1 MINIAVCDDSAHS
14 SDIVGALYELAEGRA
29 EVAVD
34 AFKTAVTLKNEIK
47 NKRYDI
53 FLLDPDVADA
63 EGLSLAREIKCLFP
77 ECDIIL
83 MNSSGKYAVEG
94 YSVFAIGYILKP
106 ASQKDIRAPFL
117 HALDKYRKKPAV
129 VFKDKNGARVA
140 VSIAEL
146 LYIEVIGTELH
157 IHKRTGVTKC
167 QGSLTEACQN
177 LPAAQFY
184 RSHRSYVVNMDYV
197 IRAVKYHFVMDN
209 GDKVTIAKNRYA
221 EAKEK
226 LHDFVG

>member
-1 MINIAVCDDSAHS
+1 MINVAVCDDSAYAPE
-14 SDIVGALYELAEGRA
+14 IVAALYELAEGQA

-34 AFKTAVTLKNEIK
+34 AFKSAAALKNEMK
-47 NKRYDI
+47 SKKYDI
-53 FLLDPDVADA
+53 FLLDPDVADGD
-63 EGLSLAREIKCLFP
+63 GLSLAREIRASLP

-83 MNSSGKYAVEG
+83 MNANEKYAVEG
-94 YSVFAIGYILKP
+94 YSVFSVGYILKP
-106 ASQKDIRAPFL
+106 ASQKDLRTPFL
-117 HALDKYRKKPAV
+117 YALDKYRKKPAV

-157 IHKRTGVTKC
+157 IHKRTGVAKC
-167 QGSLTEACQN
+167 QGSLTEVCQK
-177 LPAAQFY
+177 LPEAQFY
-184 RSHRSYVVNMDYV
+184 RSHRSYVVNMEYV
-197 IRAVKYHFVMDN
+197 VRAVKYHFVMDN

-226 LHDFVG
+226 LRDFVG

>member
-1 MINIAVCDDSAHS
+1 MMNVAVCDDSAYAPE
-14 SDIVGALYELAEGRA
+14 IVDALYELAEGQA

-34 AFKTAVTLKNEIK
+34 AFKSAAALKNEMK
-47 NKRYDI
+47 SKKYDI
-53 FLLDPDVADA
+53 FLLDPDVADGD
-63 EGLSLAREIKCLFP
+63 GLSLAREIRASLP

-83 MNSSGKYAVEG
+83 MSESEKYAVEG
-94 YSVFAIGYILKP
+94 YSVFLVGYILKP
-106 ASQKDIRAPFL
+106 ASQEDLRVPFL
-117 HALDKYRKKPAV
+117 YALGKYRKKPAV

-140 VSIAEL
+140 VSISEL

-157 IHKRTGVTKC
+157 IHKRTGVVKC

-177 LPAAQFY
+177 LPASQFY

-197 IRAVKYHFVMDN
+197 VRAAKYHFVMDN

-221 EAKEK
+221 EAKK
-226 LHDFVG
+226 RLCDFVG